1 MAGSAPAIFVGGRSA
16 DLPRRGRAN
25 DPSSS
30 TSVAVTFTQR
40 NK

>member
-1 MAGSAPAIFVGGRSA
+1 MAGSAPAIFVRQSA

-30 TSVAVTFTQR
+30 TSVAITFTQR
-40 NK
+40 SK